1 MKDFMSVNESAKK
14 WGISERR
21 IQYLCSENRIDEA
34 EKIGGVWLIPND
46 ATKPVNKK
54 NKSNKIKIEKTLNV
68 LSLFSGCGGMDLGFE
83 GGFSVL
89 KKSIN
94 KRINNHWKIKKIDDY
109 WVGLPKTRFTTVFAN
124 DIRTDA
130 RNAWVRYFTK
140 RGADKNIYYLESIVN
155 LVKLY
160 KENSVNIF
168 PKEIDVV
175 TGGFPCQ
182 DFSIAGKR
190 QGFNS
195 QKGHDGYKLV
205 EDVPTVE
212 NRGQL
217 YIWMREVIAI
227 TKPKVFIAENVKGLT
242 NLSNVKDIIEKDF
255 ASVCDGGYI
264 VVPAKVLHAANYGVP
279 QNRERVIFL
288 GFKKSALNEKALNK
302 LSEKSISA
310 EYDPYPIITHFLNK
324 DNSTKYQNAF
334 VNTKDAFVGL
344 EEPDLSN
351 DLSQKTYSKAKYMGK
366 HCQGQN
372 EVSMDKIAP
381 TIRSEHHGNIEF
393 RRLSVEH
400 GGNNFEEIL
409 LGLPERRL
417 TVRECARIQT
427 FPDDYEFVVK
437 AQDND
442 GKSISGSEAY
452 KIIGNAVPPLLA
464 YHIAKRLEDNWDL
477 YFGGD

>member
-1 MKDFMSVNESAKK
+1 M
-14 WGISERR
+14 
-21 IQYLCSENRIDEA
+21 
-34 EKIGGVWLIPND
+34 
-46 ATKPVNKK
+46 
-54 NKSNKIKIEKTLNV
+54 
-68 LSLFSGCGGMDLGFE
+68 
-83 GGFSVL
+83 
-89 KKSIN
+89 
-94 KRINNHWKIKKIDDY
+94 
-109 WVGLPKTRFTTVFAN
+109 
-124 DIRTDA
+124 
-130 RNAWVRYFTK
+130 
-140 RGADKNIYYLESIVN
+140 
-155 LVKLY
+155 
-160 KENSVNIF
+160 
-168 PKEIDVV
+168 
-175 TGGFPCQ
+175 
-182 DFSIAGKR
+182 
-190 QGFNS
+190 
-195 QKGHDGYKLV
+195 
-205 EDVPTVE
+205 
-212 NRGQL
+212 
-217 YIWMREVIAI
+217 
-227 TKPKVFIAENVKGLT
+227 
-242 NLSNVKDIIEKDF
+242 
-255 ASVCDGGYI
+255 
-264 VVPAKVLHAANYGVP
+264 
-279 QNRERVIFL
+279 
-288 GFKKSALNEKALNK
+288 
-302 LSEKSISA
+302 
-310 EYDPYPIITHFLNK
+310 
-324 DNSTKYQNAF
+324 
-334 VNTKDAFVGL
+334 GL